1 MAVVSKH
8 PSDPGPAAWNKLL
21 PAASPRQQLT
31 GACTA
36 DWLVIGAGFA
46 GLSAARRLS
55 ELRPNDRIVVLEA
68 SAVAE
73 GPAGRNSGFMIDVPH
88 DLTSDDYSGPAG
100 DSAAEKEHREI
111 RLNRAGIDYAL
122 NAKSAYGMSDEA
134 ITRSGK
140 INGAVS
146 DRGVSHNDGYAR
158 HLQQLSEPFERLNA
172 ADMQQLTGCAV
183 YIDGLYTPGTAMLQ
197 PALYIRAL
205 AEGIEAAGVTICE
218 QSPVTELT
226 QQGSAW
232 QAVAPAGRVQAARV
246 VLTVNGH
253 LQSFGYYHRRLV
265 HIYTYGSMT
274 RALTTA
280 EVKALG
286 GNSTWALTPADAL
299 GTTVRRI
306 SGTGGDRL
314 IVRNRAT
321 YNPSMDVST
330 DYLAKIAQH
339 HDRSFRYRFPMLKD
353 IEMEYRWGGQLCL
366 SRNNVPVFGELDNNL
381 YAACC
386 QNGLGTAKGTIS
398 GKLIAELASGNSS
411 TLLAD
416 QQAEAE
422 PSILPPEPFASI
434 GAKAILRWGEY
445 RAGREL

>member
-1 MAVVSKH
+1 LAVVTKY
-8 PSDPGPAAWNKLL
+8 PSDPGPAAWNELL
-21 PAASPRQQLT
+21 PAVAPRQSLQGKQT
-31 GACTA
+31 T

-55 ELRPNDRIVVLEA
+55 ELHPGARIVVLEA
-68 SAVAE
+68 SAVAH

-88 DLTSDDYSGPAG
+88 DLTSDDYGG
-100 DSAAEKEHREI
+100 KAEKDHRDI

-122 NAKSAYGMSDEA
+122 DAKSAYGMSDEA
-134 ITRSGK
+134 ICSSGK

-146 DRGVSHNDGYAR
+146 ARGVSHNDGYAQ
-158 HLQQLSEPFERLNA
+158 HLTQLSEPFERLSA
-172 ADMQQLTGCAV
+172 ADMQKLTGSAA

-197 PALYIRAL
+197 PAMYIRAL
-205 AEGIEAAGVTICE
+205 AEGIENAGVTIFE
-218 QSPVTELT
+218 QSPVIELK
-226 QQGSAW
+226 QQRSVW
-232 QAVAPAGRVQAARV
+232 QAATPNGAIQAGKV

-253 LQSFGYYHRRLV
+253 LQSFGYYQRQLV

-274 RALTTA
+274 RELTST
-280 EVKALG
+280 EVQQLG
-286 GNSTWALTPADAL
+286 GEKVWALTPADPL

-321 YNPSMDVST
+321 YNPSLNVGD
-330 DYLAKIAQH
+330 DYLKQVAED
-339 HDRSFRYRFPMLKD
+339 HDRSFIYRFPMLKHVD
-353 IEMEYRWGGQLCL
+353 MQYRWGGQLCL
-366 SRNNVPVFGELDNNL
+366 SRNNVPVFGEVESNL

-386 QNGLGTAKGTIS
+386 QNGLGTAKGSVS
-398 GKLIAELASGNSS
+398 GKLIAEFASGHTSA
-411 TLLAD
+411 LLED
-416 QQAEAE
+416 QQAEVE
-422 PSILPPEPFASI
+422 PSTLPPEPFASI